1 MARRC
6 ICSRLL
12 AYVKD
17 DPRLRTLPMA
27 ARMLWVLLAEAMARP
42 GFDGSLPFSDSR
54 RVSLLV
60 SEAQTEVETHL
71 ETLIGE
77 GLILR
82 EGDSLVCPVL
92 REAAARTIAARRN
105 GAAGGRPRKGE
116 TLEEAR
122 LRRSQGEMLMPL
134 PKPRETQSWE
144 TPSAGVSPR
153 TTTTSTEETTTQ
165 SGAWQKLAQ
174 DAIRVAGLQLKRPD
188 WTVAQAWLAT
198 GLTADAILAMIGD
211 MAARASFDAAKV
223 TSLRY
228 FTPAI
233 LRQAGGTEAA
243 DPSGISLRPHG
254 DSPLALA
261 IRAWEERGHQGP
273 CPTLQSLR
281 AA

>member
-1 MARRC
+1 MSRRC

-12 AYVKD
+12 AHVKD

-42 GFDGSLPFSDSR
+42 GFDGVLPFSDTR

-60 SEAQTEVETHL
+60 SETQTDVETHL
-71 ETLIGE
+71 ETLIAE

-82 EGDSLVCPVL
+82 EGEALACPML

-116 TLEEAR
+116 TVEEAR
-122 LRRSQGEMLMPL
+122 LRRAQGEMLMPL
-134 PKPRETQSWE
+134 PKPKETQNWE

-153 TTTTSTEETTTQ
+153 TTTTEDTTTE

-188 WTVAQAWLAT
+188 WTPARDWLAL
-198 GLTADAILAMIGD
+198 GHSAEAILALIADIADRPG
-211 MAARASFDAAKV
+211 FDASKV

-228 FTPAI
+228 FTPA
-233 LRQAGGTEAA
+233 LSRQAKAAEAA
-243 DPSGISLRPHG
+243 QPASTSLNPHG

-261 IRAWEERGHQGP
+261 IRAWEERGHAGP
-273 CPTLQSLR
+273 CPTLESLR
-281 AA
+281 AVA

>member
-1 MARRC
+1 MSRRC

-12 AYVKD
+12 GHIKD

-42 GFDGSLPFSDSR
+42 GFDGALPFADPR

-71 ETLIGE
+71 ETLISE

-82 EGDSLVCPVL
+82 EGDGLACPML
-92 REAAARTIAARRN
+92 REAAARTVAARRN

-116 TLEEAR
+116 TPEEAR
-122 LRRSQGEMLMPL
+122 LRRLQGEMLMPV
-134 PKPRETQSWE
+134 PKPGETQRWE
-144 TPSAGVSPR
+144 TPSAGIPPR

-165 SGAWQKLAQ
+165 SGAWQQLAQ
-174 DAIRVAGLQLKRPD
+174 DAIRVAKLQLKRPD
-188 WTVAQAWLAT
+188 WTVAQEWLGT
-198 GLTADAILAMIGD
+198 GLTADAILAMIGE
-211 MAARASFDAAKV
+211 MAARPSFDAAKV

-233 LRQAGGTEAA
+233 LRRAGAAEANE
-243 DPSGISLRPHG
+243 PEGISLTPHG
-254 DSPLALA
+254 TSPLALA
-261 IRAWEERGHQGP
+261 IRAWEERGRVGP
-273 CPTLQSLR
+273 CPTLASLR